1 MFLHGK
7 SRSPKLGFK
16 IYHWQQIVVISNSI
30 LAVLFTVAQIHWAQ
44 CQLKIWSCIEA
55 TVSKG
60 KKTNIKDTAE
70 KLFTC
75 LYYVHVLWIPPDC
88 LEISY
93 SCTVF
98 GLNLTNS
105 VTLSPWEKKGQNY
118 KWCIYVV
125 QPGIVEENER
135 ITFIVVISSLI
146 FQPIKHQNK

>member
-1 MFLHGK
+1 MSSGDNKKWKTLKRIRRLSLVGYGPEEKFPLLPLFDTFLHGK
-7 SRSPKLGFK
+7 SKSPKLGFK

-75 LYYVHVLWIPPDC
+75 LYYVHVLEYLLIVRKS
-88 LEISY
+88 LI
-93 SCTVF
+93 
-98 GLNLTNS
+98 
-105 VTLSPWEKKGQNY
+105 
-118 KWCIYVV
+118 VV
-125 QPGIVEENER
+125 Q
-135 ITFIVVISSLI
+135 SLVWI
-146 FQPIKHQNK
+146 